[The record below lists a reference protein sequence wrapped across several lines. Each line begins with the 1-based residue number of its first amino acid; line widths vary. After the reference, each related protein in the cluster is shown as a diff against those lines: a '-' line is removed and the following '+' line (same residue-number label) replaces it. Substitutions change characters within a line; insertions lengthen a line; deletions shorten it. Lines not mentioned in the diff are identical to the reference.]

1 MCYKLNGYLAIIS
14 SQIEM
19 DTINE
24 NLSIQKMP
32 YWIGPSKNY
41 SAWCDGNTK
50 VNQRCV
56 YLKPVLGGIYLNIYF
71 VLIHVCQTQK
81 TCNLCNT
88 TLDYFGPKHCEIQK
102 FKNSQFV
109 F

>member
-56 YLKPVLGGIYLNIYF
+56 YLKPVLGGIVEYLF
-71 VLIHVCQTQK
+71 CSD
-81 TCNLCNT
+81 TCL
-88 TLDYFGPKHCEIQK
+88 P
-102 FKNSQFV
+102 NSKDM
-109 F
+109 

>member
-1 MCYKLNGYLAIIS
+1 
-14 SQIEM
+14 M

-41 SAWCDGNTK
+41 SAWCDGSTK

-56 YLKPVLGGIYLNIYF
+56 YLKPVLGGIL
-71 VLIHVCQTQK
+71 
-81 TCNLCNT
+81 
-88 TLDYFGPKHCEIQK
+88 
-102 FKNSQFV
+102 
-109 F
+109 